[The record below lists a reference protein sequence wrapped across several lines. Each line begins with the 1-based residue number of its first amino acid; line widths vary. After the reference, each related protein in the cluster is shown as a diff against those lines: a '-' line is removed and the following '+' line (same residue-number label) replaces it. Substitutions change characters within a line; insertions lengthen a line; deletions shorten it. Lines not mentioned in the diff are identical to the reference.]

1 MTKIVEIKVD
11 ALSDMR
17 GRMTKSRQIVIKQ
30 ITKEMQS
37 YGRVLVA
44 KMKEEA
50 PVREGV
56 LQKSIRFQVKQRN
69 TRGAEL
75 VVTAGNKQ
83 RPSVVVKTILY
94 GSKPH
99 PIVAK
104 KAPYLHFFWE
114 KKGRWVK
121 TKSVNHPGTNPNNF
135 MERAL
140 EMTKRDR
147 SKMLNNIGRISVA
160 KILNKKADSV
170 G

>member
-1 MTKIVEIKVD
+1 MTKIMEIKVD
-11 ALSDMR
+11 ALGEMR
-17 GRMTKSRQIVIKQ
+17 GRMTKSRQIVVKQ

-37 YGRVLVA
+37 YGRLLV
-44 KMKEEA
+44 KTMKEEA

-56 LQKSIRFQVKQRN
+56 LQKSIRFQVRQKN

-75 VVTAGNKQ
+75 IVSAGNKQ

-99 PIVAK
+99 IIAAK

-121 TKSVNHPGTNPNNF
+121 TQSVRHPGTNPNNF

-140 EMTKRDR
+140 EMTKKDR
-147 SKMLNNIGRISVA
+147 SKMLDNIGRISVA
-160 KILNKKADSV
+160 KILNKKADAL